1 MYSMNIGLVIL
12 HWFNSQHRLVAAA
25 AAEAVITA
33 VEEEAAWAI
42 DSKGNSEQQYQRFGK
57 VRIITL
63 KLTRFTG
70 IFNSQIIWIG
80 KV

>member
-1 MYSMNIGLVIL
+1 MEAETEHRVLIN
-12 HWFNSQHRLVAAA
+12 HRLVAAA

-57 VRIITL
+57 EMICQGL
-63 KLTRFTG
+63 A
-70 IFNSQIIWIG
+70 S
-80 KV
+80 